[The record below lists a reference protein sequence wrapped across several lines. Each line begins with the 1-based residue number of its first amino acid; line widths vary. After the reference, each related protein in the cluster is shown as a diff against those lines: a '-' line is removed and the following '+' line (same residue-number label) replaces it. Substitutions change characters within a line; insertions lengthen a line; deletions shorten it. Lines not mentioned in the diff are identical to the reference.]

1 MNRARLSVRK
11 MPRPL
16 SFAEGLSLQRQAAE
30 LLEQDPH
37 RRAVLFL
44 LEHHPVYTL
53 GRKTLSAHLA
63 GVNAAALARK
73 TNAEVVETDRGGSVT
88 YHGPGQVTAYLH
100 LNLKVWAWPMHE
112 HLNRLEDAG
121 IRALQRFG
129 LEGRRRDGLTG
140 VWVRCSPKDAR
151 VVVAVE
157 NAALADDPGWAKVCA
172 IGVAARRWVTYHGLG
187 LNVEGDLAPFT
198 RIIPCGLAGEAI
210 TNLGRLLKRPVEFA
224 EAAEAV
230 AEAVAEVLDA
240 QREDAT

>member
-1 MNRARLSVRK
+1 
-11 MPRPL
+11 
-16 SFAEGLSLQRQAAE
+16 
-30 LLEQDPH
+30 
-37 RRAVLFL
+37 
-44 LEHHPVYTL
+44 
-53 GRKTLSAHLA
+53 
-63 GVNAAALARK
+63 
-73 TNAEVVETDRGGSVT
+73 
-88 YHGPGQVTAYLH
+88 
-100 LNLKVWAWPMHE
+100 
-112 HLNRLEDAG
+112 
-121 IRALQRFG
+121 
-129 LEGRRRDGLTG
+129 LTG